1 MNKSIKN
8 RLKKKEILTIPNF
21 LSFFRILLIFFM
33 VILYCCYDNYIGAVA
48 VIALSGLT
56 DIADGKIARKFNMVS
71 DFGKFLDP
79 VADHL
84 TQCAMILCLLSRY
97 PQIGWLIAIFVVKE
111 LVLLICGLFRL
122 KSLDTVTAAKW
133 YGKVTTA
140 TIYVSMILLF
150 LFPSMPGS
158 FANFLMILCGIVLTG
173 SMLLYG
179 RFYYGI
185 LKGTRKQ

>member
-1 MNKSIKN
+1 M
-8 RLKKKEILTIPNF
+8 
-21 LSFFRILLIFFM
+21 IFFM
-33 VILYCCYDNYIGAVA
+33 VILYCGYKNYIGSVA

-84 TQCAMILCLLSRY
+84 TQGAMILCLLSRY
-97 PQIGWLIAIFVVKE
+97 PQIGWLIGIFLVKE
-111 LVLLICGLFRL
+111 LVLLVCGLFRL
-122 KSLDTVTAAKW
+122 KSTDTVTAARW

-150 LFPSMPGS
+150 LFPSMPVS
-158 FANFLMILCGIVLTG
+158 VADLLIILCGIVLTG
-173 SMLLYG
+173 SMILYG
-179 RFYYGI
+179 RFYYSI
-185 LKGTRKQ
+185 LKDNQKQQAA